1 MYVYHAY
8 TGACRGLKWAVESRA
23 IVWVLGNLSSLKP
36 FHPLQ
41 LLFCFWQRILSP
53 LTEVAVKA
61 LIYFSGLNAG
71 ITHVPWLSR
80 NKDLILSFFPETGS
94 LRSSNC
100 SGIMER
106 HLISMHPLKAC
117 ATTPGSKTT
126 NLKRVPFWASK
137 WLRGKLGACHEAW
150 QPKCDPGTRMT
161 RDFQSCPLTF
171 TQVHKKYA
179 LFPVISLTL
188 SLAFLKLRNM

>member
-161 RDFQSCPLTF
+161 RDFQSFAPWPSHRYTKNTHF
-171 TQVHKKYA
+171 FQW
-179 LFPVISLTL
+179 
-188 SLAFLKLRNM
+188 FLWPCH